1 MAEPVREEPTIVDN
15 DIITYD
21 LFGRRSIFSSVEQT
35 ADNLVYEVSTA
46 LSIHIAN
53 MLEEERLY
61 W

>member
-21 LFGRRSIFSSVEQT
+21 LFGRRSIFSSVELT